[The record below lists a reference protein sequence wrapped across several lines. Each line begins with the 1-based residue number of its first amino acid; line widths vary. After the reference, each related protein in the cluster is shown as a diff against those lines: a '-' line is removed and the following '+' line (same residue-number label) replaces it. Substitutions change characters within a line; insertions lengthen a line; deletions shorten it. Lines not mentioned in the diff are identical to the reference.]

1 MAPPRNDRRSI
12 AAWCLYDWANSAFTT
27 LVVTFVYATY
37 FTKAVAPD
45 EITGTALWSRGVA
58 ATALLVAVASPVL
71 GALADLGGL
80 RRRLLAL
87 STAACV
93 VATAGLTF
101 VAPGTPN
108 AVLLAL
114 TLFVVANVG
123 FELGN
128 VFYFAWLPELVTPD
142 RIGRVSGYG
151 WGAGYV
157 GGLVCLVIAL
167 VGFVQPEQPWFGL
180 PREEGFN
187 VRATNLLVA
196 AWFAVFSLPFLV
208 AAPGDRSAA
217 ARTGLLAAFRELGR
231 TFREVRR
238 FREAAKFLVAR
249 LFFNDALTTIF
260 AFGGIYAAGT
270 FGMTFTE
277 ILVFGIVINV
287 AAGLGALLGGVV
299 DDRIGGKRTVLLSV
313 AGLTA
318 ATVLAA
324 ASPSRAGLWVAA
336 IVIGVFAGPNQAAS
350 RSLMGRFTPGG
361 RASEFFGFFA
371 VSGKLA
377 AFAGPFLLGVATQA
391 LHSQRAGVATIVG
404 FFVVGGVLLL
414 AVDEPAGIA
423 AARAASPATAAP
435 PG

>member
-1 MAPPRNDRRSI
+1 MAPPRNDRRTI

-37 FTKAVAPD
+37 FTKAIAPD
-45 EITGTALWSRGVA
+45 EITGTALWSRGVTV
-58 ATALLVAVASPVL
+58 TALLLAILSPVL
-71 GALADLGGL
+71 GALADVGGL

-87 STAACV
+87 CTATCVAATAA
-93 VATAGLTF
+93 LTW
-101 VAPGTPN
+101 VAPGTPH
-108 AVLLAL
+108 AILLAL

-128 VFYFAWLPELVTPD
+128 VFYFAWLPDLVTPD

-151 WGAGYV
+151 WGAGYA

-167 VGFVQPEQPWFGL
+167 IGFVQPEQPWFGL
-180 PREEGFN
+180 TRAEGFN
-187 VRATNLLVA
+187 VRATSLLVA
-196 AWFAVFSLPFLV
+196 GWFAVFSLPFLV
-208 AAPGDRSAA
+208 VAPGDRAA
-217 ARTGLLAAFRELGR
+217 GSRADLPAAFRELGR
-231 TFREVRR
+231 TMREVGR
-238 FREAAKFLVAR
+238 FREAAKFLAAR

-270 FGMTFTE
+270 FGMSFAE

-287 AAGLGALLGGVV
+287 AAGLGALLGGLV
-299 DDRIGGKRTVLLSV
+299 DDRIGGKRTVLLSLI
-313 AGLTA
+313 GLTA
-318 ATVLAA
+318 ATALAA
-324 ASPSRAGLWVAA
+324 ATPHRAGLWAAA
-336 IVIGVFAGPNQAAS
+336 ILIGVFAGPNQAAS
-350 RSLMGRFTPGG
+350 RSLMGRFAPDG

-371 VSGKLA
+371 LSGKLA
-377 AFAGPFLLGVATQA
+377 AFAGPFLLGVVTQA

-423 AARAASPATAAP
+423 AARASGGGPP
-435 PG
+435 PGT